1 MKVEI
6 KANILKDLKNIC
18 ITIDAPELTE
28 EVQNIIDY
36 ISNISKKQSQ
46 IISDKDNKI
55 YILELKDVIC
65 FFSKD
70 KYNYVRTVNGIYR
83 IKMKL
88 YELEEALDKND
99 FIKISN
105 SCIVNINQVECFD
118 ISILGTIVVKLK
130 DDTKENVSKRNIKK
144 VKQMLKERR
153 I

>member
-6 KANILKDLKNIC
+6 KANILKDVENIR

-28 EVQNIIDY
+28 EVQNIINY
-36 ISNISKKQSQ
+36 ISNINKKQSQ
-46 IISDKDNKI
+46 IVADKDNKI

-88 YELEEALDKND
+88 YELEEVLDKND

>member
-46 IISDKDNKI
+46 IIADKDNKI

-70 KYNYVRTVNGIYR
+70 KYNYVRSVNGIYR

-88 YELEEALDKND
+88 YELEEVLDKND

>member
-6 KANILKDLKNIC
+6 KANILKDVENIR

-28 EVQNIIDY
+28 EVQNIINY
-36 ISNISKKQSQ
+36 ISNINKKQSQ
-46 IISDKDNKI
+46 IVADKDNKI
-55 YILELKDVIC
+55 YVLELKDVIC

-88 YELEEALDKND
+88 YELEEVLDKND

-153 I
+153 F

>member
-28 EVQNIIDY
+28 EVQNIITY

-46 IISDKDNKI
+46 IIADKDNKI

-88 YELEEALDKND
+88 YELEEVLDKND

-153 I
+153 F

>member
-46 IISDKDNKI
+46 IIADKDNKI

-88 YELEEALDKND
+88 YELEEVLDKND
-99 FIKISN
+99 FIKIYHPAKKMTFLSVMQLIGN
-105 SCIVNINQVECFD
+105 GVSIAAHRE
-118 ISILGTIVVKLK
+118 ISII
-130 DDTKENVSKRNIKK
+130 
-144 VKQMLKERR
+144 
-153 I
+153 

>member
-1 MKVEI
+1 
-6 KANILKDLKNIC
+6 
-18 ITIDAPELTE
+18 
-28 EVQNIIDY
+28 
-36 ISNISKKQSQ
+36 
-46 IISDKDNKI
+46 
-55 YILELKDVIC
+55 
-65 FFSKD
+65 
-70 KYNYVRTVNGIYR
+70 
-83 IKMKL
+83 MKL

-130 DDTKENVSKRNIKK
+130 DNTKENVSKRNIKK

>member
-46 IISDKDNKI
+46 IIADKDNKI

-88 YELEEALDKND
+88 YELEEVLDKND

>member
-28 EVQNIIDY
+28 EVQNIITY

-46 IISDKDNKI
+46 IIADKDNKI

-88 YELEEALDKND
+88 YELEEVLDKND

>member
-1 MKVEI
+1 MLVK
-6 KANILKDLKNIC
+6 
-18 ITIDAPELTE
+18 T
-28 EVQNIIDY
+28 
-36 ISNISKKQSQ
+36 SSKLSHPLMYYSK
-46 IISDKDNKI
+46 
-55 YILELKDVIC
+55 IC

-88 YELEEALDKND
+88 YELEEVLDKND

>member
-46 IISDKDNKI
+46 IIADKDNKI

>member
-6 KANILKDLKNIC
+6 KANILKNVENIR

-28 EVQNIIDY
+28 EVQNIINY
-36 ISNISKKQSQ
+36 ISNINKKQSQ
-46 IISDKDNKI
+46 IVADKDNKI
-55 YILELKDVIC
+55 YVLELKDVIC

-88 YELEEALDKND
+88 YELEEVLDKND

-130 DDTKENVSKRNIKK
+130 DDTKESVSKRNIKK
-144 VKQMLKERR
+144 VKQILKERR
-153 I
+153 F

>member
-46 IISDKDNKI
+46 IIAYKDNKI

-88 YELEEALDKND
+88 YELEEVLDKND

>member
-46 IISDKDNKI
+46 IIADKDNKI

-88 YELEEALDKND
+88 YELEEVLDKND

-153 I
+153 F

>member
-28 EVQNIIDY
+28 EVQNIITY
-36 ISNISKKQSQ
+36 ISNISNKQSQ
-46 IISDKDNKI
+46 IIADKDNKI

-88 YELEEALDKND
+88 YELEEVLDKND

>member
-6 KANILKDLKNIC
+6 KANILKDVENIR

-46 IISDKDNKI
+46 IIADKDNKI

-88 YELEEALDKND
+88 YELEEVLDKND

-153 I
+153 F

>member
-1 MKVEI
+1 
-6 KANILKDLKNIC
+6 
-18 ITIDAPELTE
+18 
-28 EVQNIIDY
+28 
-36 ISNISKKQSQ
+36 
-46 IISDKDNKI
+46 
-55 YILELKDVIC
+55 
-65 FFSKD
+65 
-70 KYNYVRTVNGIYR
+70 
-83 IKMKL
+83 MKL

>member
-46 IISDKDNKI
+46 IIADKDNKI
-55 YILELKDVIC
+55 YIIELKDVIC

-88 YELEEALDKND
+88 YELEEVLDKND

>member
-28 EVQNIIDY
+28 EVQNIITY

-46 IISDKDNKI
+46 IIADKDNKI

-88 YELEEALDKND
+88 YELEEVLDKND

-118 ISILGTIVVKLK
+118 ISIPGTIVVKLK

-153 I
+153 F

>member
-46 IISDKDNKI
+46 IIADKDNKI

-153 I
+153 F

>member
-6 KANILKDLKNIC
+6 KANILKDVENIR

-28 EVQNIIDY
+28 EVQNIINY
-36 ISNISKKQSQ
+36 ISNINKKQSQ
-46 IISDKDNKI
+46 IVADKDNKI

-70 KYNYVRTVNGIYR
+70 KYNYVRTENGIYR

-88 YELEEALDKND
+88 YELEDVLDKND

-153 I
+153 F

>member
-1 MKVEI
+1 MKNELNV
-6 KANILKDLKNIC
+6 KDLKNIC
-18 ITIDAPELTE
+18 ITIDVVQLTE
-28 EVQNIIDY
+28 EVQKIIDY

-46 IISDKDNKI
+46 IIADKDNKI

-88 YELEEALDKND
+88 YELEEVLDKND

>member
-46 IISDKDNKI
+46 IIADKDNKI

-88 YELEEALDKND
+88 YELEEVLDKND

-130 DDTKENVSKRNIKK
+130 DDTKEKVNDMNIKK
-144 VKQMLKERR
+144 VKRMLKERR

>member
-1 MKVEI
+1 
-6 KANILKDLKNIC
+6 
-18 ITIDAPELTE
+18 
-28 EVQNIIDY
+28 
-36 ISNISKKQSQ
+36 
-46 IISDKDNKI
+46 
-55 YILELKDVIC
+55 
-65 FFSKD
+65 
-70 KYNYVRTVNGIYR
+70 
-83 IKMKL
+83 MKL
-88 YELEEALDKND
+88 YELEEVLDKND